1 MPTTSAPIASLDGLS
16 PETLLIHGGT
26 LRSGFGELSEAM
38 FITQSY
44 VYESAEQAE
53 ERFKSEA
60 GFIYSRYA
68 NP

>member
-38 FITQSY
+38 FVTQSY
-44 VYESAEQAE
+44 VYEFGRAGRGALQ
-53 ERFKSEA
+53 ER
-60 GFIYSRYA
+60 GWLHL
-68 NP
+68 